1 MKSKRYFIL
10 ITIILLFLSNSLCS
24 ESTANSEYRISNIDT
39 HANGELIFFEK
50 DTVVLD
56 TGEIFK
62 TNEKTIFFLNG
73 YAIDNSKIQTGQ
85 IVYLK
90 INPENYKVESLESY
104 DNKIKSQTKLKN
116 LEIYTLKILNKKPLR
131 QREYLQVI
139 LKGTARKK
147 AYFDIMGLVHNL
159 PLKETSPG
167 VYQGQFRVKEGCD
180 LNYGVLV
187 GFLEYNK
194 EKVSNITAGFQLA
207 ATPPEI
213 TQTSPAPNSKCAL
226 RKPDIFV
233 VIKSIGALID
243 PVNCNIYIN
252 GKEAKRN
259 TQKTVNLILYN
270 PSEDLSYGKNYV
282 KVKIKDRAGNVISKE
297 WSFEVIK

>member
-1 MKSKRYFIL
+1 MKKISIL
-10 ITIILLFLSNSLCS
+10 TIIFLLLLLNSSLLFSNPIINN
-24 ESTANSEYRISNIDT
+24 ESPITNS
-39 HANGELIFFEK
+39 GELIFFEK

-73 YAIDNSKIQTGQ
+73 YAVDGSKIQTGQ

-90 INPENYKVESLESY
+90 INSENYKVESLESY

-116 LEIYTLKILNKKPLR
+116 LGIHSLKILNKEPLKKG
-131 QREYLQVI
+131 EYLRIV
-139 LKGTARKK
+139 LKGTPYKK
-147 AYFDIMGLVHNL
+147 AYFGIMGLVHNV
-159 PLKETSPG
+159 PLKETSHG
-167 VYQGQFRVKEGCD
+167 VYQGQLKIQEGYD
-180 LNYGVLV
+180 LNYGALV

-194 EKVSNITAGFQLA
+194 EKVSNITAGFQMA

-213 TQTSPAPNSKCAL
+213 TQISPTPNSKCAL

-243 PVNCNIYIN
+243 PVNCQIYVN
-252 GKEAKRN
+252 GKEAKHN
-259 TQKTVNLILYN
+259 TQKTVNLILYK
-270 PSEDLSYGKNYV
+270 PSEDLPYGKNYIR
-282 KVKIKDRAGNVISKE
+282 VKIQDQAGNVVFKE
-297 WSFEVIK
+297 WGFEVINPE